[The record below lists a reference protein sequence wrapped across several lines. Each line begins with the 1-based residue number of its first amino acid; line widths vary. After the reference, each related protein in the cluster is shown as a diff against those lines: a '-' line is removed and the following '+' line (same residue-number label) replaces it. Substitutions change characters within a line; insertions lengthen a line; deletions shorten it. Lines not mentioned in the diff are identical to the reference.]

1 MPRKIQRYGWIPD
14 LPDHRD
20 KLFAAPAEMLQ
31 ALPPSVDLRPKCPP
45 VYNQGSLGS
54 CTANA
59 IAGALEFLQM
69 AEGLPQV
76 FTPSRLFIYY
86 NERAMEG
93 TVDSDSGAM
102 IRDGIKSVNTQ
113 GAPPESLWPYDIGN
127 FSAQPPAEAYQAAS
141 QNTAI
146 SYMSLTPT
154 LDQLKGC
161 LASGYPFV
169 FGMTVYQSF
178 EGPEVARTGQVPMPG
193 LGEQVVGGH
202 AVLAVGYDDTS
213 ACLLVRNS
221 WGAELGLG
229 RLLQFALRLCD
240 QPEPDRRL
248 LDDSRGRLRTR
259 RAMAQSP
266 KFSVSYVLAPAAAAD
281 DPAGRRAA
289 RPAGYGAP
297 GLVRVDGFARPADGA
312 HREGRH
318 RVLAGGPHR

>member
-102 IRDGIKSVNTQ
+102 IRDGIKSVNAQ
-113 GAPPESLWPYDIGN
+113 GAPPDSLWPYDIAN
-127 FSAQPPAEAYQAAS
+127 FSVQPPAQAYQAAS

-146 SYMSLTPT
+146 SYMGLTPT

-178 EGPEVARTGQVPMPG
+178 EGPEVRRTGQVPMPG

-202 AVLAVGYDDTS
+202 AVLAVGYDDAI

-221 WGAELGLG
+221 WG
-229 RLLQFALRLCD
+229 
-240 QPEPDRRL
+240 PDWGMGGYFHL
-248 LDDSRGRLRTR
+248 PYDYASNPNLTDDFWTI
-259 RAMAQSP
+259 
-266 KFSVSYVLAPAAAAD
+266 
-281 DPAGRRAA
+281 
-289 RPAGYGAP
+289 
-297 GLVRVDGFARPADGA
+297 RV
-312 HREGRH
+312 
-318 RVLAGGPHR
+318 VT